1 MATQSIET
9 KIVDAAKEEGERIL
23 REAQEKRDDQ
33 LTKGKQELDQELE
46 RRRSLSQK
54 HIEERVQ
61 QELSSLRLLERNKT
75 LARKRELLEAVRDG
89 LWESALKKD
98 RYVEFVRQQLREHA
112 QKGDTIMVPARQEEL
127 FRSELAE
134 ELDQLGVSIAE
145 ETGRFRGGFVIPR
158 GPIRLNCTL
167 DERLTALF
175 VQYEAEAAKLLF
187 A

>member
-9 KIVDAAKEEGERIL
+9 KIVDAAKEEGEKIL
-23 REAQEKRDDQ
+23 REAKEKRDDKLAQ
-33 LTKGKQELDQELE
+33 GKQELSQELE
-46 RRRSLSQK
+46 RRRNLSRK

-61 QELSSLRLLERNKT
+61 QDLSSLRLVERNKT
-75 LARKRELLEAVRDG
+75 LARKRELLEAVRDS

-98 RYVEFVRQQLREHA
+98 RYLEFVRRQLQEYA
-112 QKGDTIMVPARQEEL
+112 QSGDTIIVPVRQQEL
-127 FRSELAE
+127 FKTELAD
-134 ELDQLGVSIAE
+134 ELNRLGVSIAD

-167 DERLTALF
+167 DERLVELF
-175 VQYEAEAAKLLF
+175 VEYEAEAAKLLF